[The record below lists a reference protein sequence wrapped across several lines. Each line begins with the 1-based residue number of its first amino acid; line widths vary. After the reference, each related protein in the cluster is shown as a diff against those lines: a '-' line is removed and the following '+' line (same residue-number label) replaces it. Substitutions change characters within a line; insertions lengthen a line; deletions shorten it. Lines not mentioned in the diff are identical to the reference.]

1 MITRRTVLA
10 GAAALPFIRTAS
22 AAEDW
27 KAKYPEIT
35 FAVIPAENGSGVTE
49 RYTPFV
55 NYLSKEL
62 GIKVSLRVANDYAA
76 VIEGQRAG
84 NIQIGYYGP
93 ASFSRALAH
102 RRQDRCLRDRRQFR
116 RLEGL
121 LFGVLCA
128 RQEPLPEAR
137 GSEGQELGLVDPN
150 STSGNNMPR
159 FKMNQMGIDPDT
171 FFSQVVFT
179 GSHENAV
186 LALAQGTVDVCAN
199 WWNAENDSNLTRM
212 LAKNMVKSSDGKPL
226 TKDDF
231 RIIVKSD
238 LIINSPYAYL
248 GPAGRHEGRDQEGVP
263 GSRRQGQGSFAKLSD
278 GKNLPWQPVTNADY
292 DKTVELIKF
301 VDTLRK
307 KKSLIGHACRR
318 GPWRPLHDGRP
329 CGRPMDRVGLR
340 CRRS

>member
-10 GAAALPFIRTAS
+10 GAASLPFIRIAN
-22 AAEDW
+22 AADDW

-55 NYLSKEL
+55 SYLSKEL
-62 GIKVSLRVANDYAA
+62 GVKVTLRVANDYAA

-93 ASFSRALAH
+93 ASFSRARLTGVKTDAFVIDVNSDGSKGYYSVFYVLAKSPY
-102 RRQDRCLRDRRQFR
+102 QKIEDLK
-116 RLEGL
+116 GKN
-121 LFGVLCA
+121 
-128 RQEPLPEAR
+128 
-137 GSEGQELGLVDPN
+137 LGLVDPN

-171 FFSQVVFT
+171 YFSQVVFT

-212 LAKNMVKSSDGKPL
+212 LAKNMVKSSDGKLL

-248 GPAGRHEGRDQEGVP
+248 SDLPEDMKAAIRKAFLEAADRDKAA
-263 GSRRQGQGSFAKLSD
+263 FAKLSD
-278 GKNLPWQPVTNADY
+278 GKNLPWQPIANDDY
-292 DKTVELIKF
+292 NKTIELIKF
-301 VDTLRK
+301 VDSLRK
-307 KKSLIGHACRR
+307 KAS
-318 GPWRPLHDGRP
+318 
-329 CGRPMDRVGLR
+329 
-340 CRRS
+340 